1 MMEAD
6 QLQRLFSQFE
16 VKHGSSVMVIPKL
29 DLVPPFI
36 SCMVTSEDTRRRLQ
50 ALARERVETEEH
62 VETNSVVQI
71 DKQPCNPDEI
81 IDGRPKWSKIR
92 QLRKRKLKK
101 TVSKDNSQEE
111 GEEEVVLDFDRLNPH
126 RMFITELDESF
137 ENKGGEYQ
145 KVALKMMADL
155 QVDTFVPIGDS
166 RLGLEAEE
174 KVRAANIHLLLFLLL
189 LLLLIL
195 LVLLLKGMPY

>member
-1 MMEAD
+1 MIEAD
-6 QLQRLFSQFE
+6 QLQSLFSQFE

-29 DLVPPFI
+29 DRAPPYI
-36 SCMVTSEDTRRRLQ
+36 SCIVTSEDTSTRLQ
-50 ALARERVETEEH
+50 ALAKEVVETGEK
-62 VETNSVVQI
+62 VETNSVVHI
-71 DKQPCNPDEI
+71 EKLPCNPDEI

-101 TVSKDNSQEE
+101 TANKDNSQEE
-111 GEEEVVLDFDRLNPH
+111 GEEELVLNFDRLNPH

-145 KVALKMMADL
+145 KVALKMLADL

-166 RLGLEAEE
+166 RLGQEAEE
-174 KVRAANIHLLLFLLL
+174 KVGPATIHHLTH
-189 LLLLIL
+189 
-195 LVLLLKGMPY
+195 